1 MIRYF
6 IHYMRCGSFWQ
17 GIDGY
22 FPPEW
27 IYYDRT
33 EKGVMQ
39 ECVRSVRSSL
49 AYASAWWA
57 GALVEVMVIPRPKTR
72 KTAVGKAMQRMGNAV
87 DSALETV
94 AEKMN

>member
-6 IHYMRCGSFWQ
+6 IYYMRCGNFWQ

-39 ECVRSVRSSL
+39 ECVKSVRSSL
-49 AYASAWWA
+49 AYASA
-57 GALVEVMVIPRPKTR
+57 
-72 KTAVGKAMQRMGNAV
+72 
-87 DSALETV
+87 
-94 AEKMN
+94 